1 MHRKVHIY
9 TEEEGEGIEQNR
21 TNSHPNL
28 KGQTGVHNAPN
39 SESAKLKARDAS
51 LNENHQS
58 LPSSTYTCIFSK
70 ITSNLLD
77 LCYKALSRTMN
88 ISPDVSDSINCVSLS
103 DTEAEASTLSPIANA
118 EASVEGTQVNAR
130 RLLSFL
136 YSVADLEWLE

>member
-1 MHRKVHIY
+1 
-9 TEEEGEGIEQNR
+9 
-21 TNSHPNL
+21 
-28 KGQTGVHNAPN
+28 
-39 SESAKLKARDAS
+39 
-51 LNENHQS
+51 
-58 LPSSTYTCIFSK
+58 
-70 ITSNLLD
+70 
-77 LCYKALSRTMN
+77 MN